1 MNEITTFVL
10 LLAAGFVLGSL
21 FFGGLWLTVKK
32 SVSAKNPVWLI
43 FGSFVV
49 RTGIALLGFY
59 YVAQFGW
66 KAMLLALLGFI
77 AARFMVM
84 YFTKKYD
91 EKGNLLK

>member
-1 MNEITTFVL
+1 MNEIAQYVL
-10 LLAAGFVLGSL
+10 ILSASFVLGSL
-21 FFGGLWLTVKK
+21 FFGGLWFTLKK
-32 SVSAKNPVWLI
+32 LVTAKNPAWLI

-84 YFTKKYD
+84 YFAKKYD
-91 EKGNLLK
+91 EKENLLK